1 MDGIAYIKLIAAL
14 IVVSASVWMFI
25 EVIRRRLAYLS
36 FGVPV
41 SWARM
46 KRPRLA
52 RVSKE
57 VLLHKRLLN
66 DVKSGVLHLFY
77 FYGFIMLQLGAID
90 IMLQGLLEVP
100 LIPWPSLYAVF
111 IWSQEWIVVLVLL
124 AVLLG
129 AFRRYGER
137 LKRLKRGA
145 KPSIVYWFIGS
156 LMLSVLLTLSFER
169 LLHEQQLAERYS
181 PFSSLLADGLEAAG
195 VVAGSTAATVGYEVS
210 WWLHLVILLSFLI
223 YVPQSKHF
231 HLIVA
236 PINIWL
242 RRDEPT
248 GKLAT
253 LDLEDEQAESFG
265 VGHIHQFNQK
275 QLLDLYACVECGRCT
290 EVCPAAATGKLLS
303 PMHMIVKLRDH
314 LTEQGA
320 ALTSKSP
327 WLPKGI
333 WEHPPHGI
341 GDYRVGA
348 HVMKTEDVRVEN
360 MTDSRTRD
368 GAAGVDSGIA
378 TGGGNASD
386 HQSPYC
392 TDISLTM
399 KQQAAGWTWNA
410 QRPIDDLK
418 LIGDVMTEEE
428 LWSCTTCRNCEEQCP
443 VGNEH
448 VDKIVDMRRHLVLM
462 EGSLP
467 SDAQRALQNIERQS
481 NPWGI
486 SRSQRADW
494 IADCY
499 ERTGI
504 KVKTMKECEADQ
516 QAPELLLWAGSMASF
531 DNRSRKLLY
540 DLIRLLDH
548 AEISFAVL
556 GLEEKS
562 SGDTARRIGNE
573 MLFQELA
580 QQNIE
585 TITHYGV
592 KRIVTPC
599 PHTYHTF
606 KKEYADLGMPQHIE
620 VLHHAELLDQLI
632 AEKRLIP
639 QFPVSEQITLHDSC
653 YLGRYNDIYDAPRRI
668 LSSIPGVQLVEMKRS
683 RDNAMCCG
691 AGGGMMW
698 MEEHS
703 GTRVNYAR
711 TQQALDTNASVI
723 STACPYC
730 LTMMEDGVK
739 ALLEHENIVTRDFA
753 ELLAA
758 SVLGD
763 GTIPSGVHTI
773 KSEERGA
780 NREGE

>member
-1 MDGIAYIKLIAAL
+1 
-14 IVVSASVWMFI
+14 
-25 EVIRRRLAYLS
+25 
-36 FGVPV
+36 
-41 SWARM
+41 
-46 KRPRLA
+46 
-52 RVSKE
+52 
-57 VLLHKRLLN
+57 
-66 DVKSGVLHLFY
+66 
-77 FYGFIMLQLGAID
+77 
-90 IMLQGLLEVP
+90 
-100 LIPWPSLYAVF
+100 
-111 IWSQEWIVVLVLL
+111 
-124 AVLLG
+124 
-129 AFRRYGER
+129 
-137 LKRLKRGA
+137 
-145 KPSIVYWFIGS
+145 
-156 LMLSVLLTLSFER
+156 
-169 LLHEQQLAERYS
+169 
-181 PFSSLLADGLEAAG
+181 
-195 VVAGSTAATVGYEVS
+195 TVGYEVC

-236 PINIWL
+236 PINLWL
-242 RRDEPT
+242 RRAAPT

-253 LDLEDEQAESFG
+253 LDLEDEQAESPG

-348 HVMKTEDVRVEN
+348 HVMKMEDVRTEN
-360 MTDSRTRD
+360 MTDLRTRD

-378 TGGGNASD
+378 KGGGNASD
-386 HQSPYC
+386 HRSPYC

-410 QRPIDDLK
+410 QQPIDDLK

-504 KVKTMKECEADQ
+504 KVKTMKEYEADQ

-540 DLIRLLDH
+540 DLILLLDH
-548 AEISFAVL
+548 AEVTFAVL

-585 TITHYGV
+585 TITRYDI

-639 QFPVSEQITLHDSC
+639 QFPLSEQITLHDSC

-698 MEEHS
+698 MEE
-703 GTRVNYAR
+703 
-711 TQQALDTNASVI
+711 
-723 STACPYC
+723 
-730 LTMMEDGVK
+730 
-739 ALLEHENIVTRDFA
+739 
-753 ELLAA
+753 
-758 SVLGD
+758 
-763 GTIPSGVHTI
+763 
-773 KSEERGA
+773 
-780 NREGE
+780 